1 MTRADHQ
8 SLIDRAC
15 SPSSPLRVAVL
26 ASGSGSNL
34 QALLDAVAAGD
45 RSFSIVVV
53 VTNIEQVGAAARA
66 HAAGV
71 PAVCVPHK
79 GVSRGDHEQQVLQ
92 VLRAHDVEFVV
103 LAGYMRV
110 VTATLL
116 QAFPSRVLNV
126 HPALLPSF
134 PGMHGAKQALEH
146 GCRVAGCTVHLVD
159 DGVDTGPIVAQGVV
173 PVLFDDDEASLQR
186 RIQTVEHRLLPAVV
200 QGIATGRVVDVHGRP
215 RWLDHDGA
223 ARDEP

>member
-1 MTRADHQ
+1 MSALVSRP
-8 SLIDRAC
+8 C
-15 SPSSPLRVAVL
+15 SSSSPLRVAVL

-45 RSFSIVVV
+45 RSFRVVVV
-53 VTNIEQVGAAARA
+53 VTNVEGAGAAARA
-66 HAAGV
+66 QAAGV
-71 PAVCVPHK
+71 AAVCVPHK
-79 GVSRGDHEQQVLQ
+79 GLSRTAHEEQVLST
-92 VLRAHDVEFVV
+92 LRAHDVEFVV

-110 VTATLL
+110 VTSTLL
-116 QAFPSRVLNV
+116 QAFPQRVLNV

-134 PGMHGAKQALEH
+134 PGMHGAKQALDH

-159 DGVDTGPIVAQGVV
+159 DGVDTGPILAQGTV

-200 QGIATGRVVDVHGRP
+200 EGIAAGRVVDVQGRP

-223 ARDEP
+223 